1 VPGKRGAL
9 YEGKLENAVEEPTE
23 FHLVQRAQEGDEGAF
38 EEIVRLFSPRIFR
51 VVGKFFRDRS
61 QVEDIAQEVFLKAFT
76 QLKNYEGRGSF
87 EGWLTRIATNLCL
100 NELRTRKRHPESLV
114 SELSDEEG
122 GWLEEQYSGISTEA
136 SPERALIVSDLAEK
150 LLGSLS
156 ADDRVALTMIDGE
169 GMSIKEVA
177 DITGWSL
184 SKVKVQAFRARRKL
198 RKLVEKLNA
207 GRAVTSKPVRS

>member
-1 VPGKRGAL
+1 
-9 YEGKLENAVEEPTE
+9 
-23 FHLVQRAQEGDEGAF
+23 
-38 EEIVRLFSPRIFR
+38 
-51 VVGKFFRDRS
+51 VVGRFFRDRS
-61 QVEDIAQEVFLKAFT
+61 QVEDLAQEVFLKAFT

-207 GRAVTSKPVRS
+207 GRAVNSKPVRS